1 MCQPIRRALSIGAIV
16 VALGGLTATTATVA
30 HAATATPSAVTGCH
44 TDPNA
49 YEVKDQSGNYVQAID
64 SMYAGSDFVGYL
76 VVELWYCPSYQSN
89 FARGEFVGYGADP
102 QLSEPVVL
110 TVRGQSGNSKSSPV
124 VGLYPNVY
132 SGTGSQD
139 SPAYYAPVER
149 AQACVY
155 PLGPPYFTS
164 PTSSAEDGVC
174 TGFV

>member
-1 MCQPIRRALSIGAIV
+1 MRQPTRRAVSIGAIV
-16 VALGGLTATTATVA
+16 VALGGLTATTAAAA
-30 HAATATPSAVTGCH
+30 HAETAAPSTVTGCH

-64 SMYAGSDFVGYL
+64 SMYAGDDFVGYL
-76 VVELWYCPSYQSN
+76 VAELWYCPSYQSN
-89 FARGEFVGYGADP
+89 FARGEFVGNGADP

-110 TVRGQSGNSKSSPV
+110 TVRGQSGNSKSTQ

-132 SGTGSQD
+132 SGSGSQD
-139 SPAYYAPVER
+139 SPAYYAPVEP
-149 AQACVY
+149 AQACIY

-174 TGFV
+174 TEFV